1 MLLLKRAQKKKKN
14 ALLHPHKFGAM
25 NWHFFKK
32 LSSKK
37 GKVSIAV
44 GSAILVLLITLGL
57 LVTVFAKQAI
67 HKKIAKVE
75 QERNVNIDIG
85 QLKIVHYSI
94 FGTFDIRINDLTVQ
108 DKKASEPFLHSD
120 KIRTKVQVLKGFK
133 RTLILKDVEADN
145 LKIHAVKQNGKCN
158 YNFIKSKGNGTKSE
172 RNYQKLV
179 TKLLGKVSDICP
191 THMEI
196 DKLTA
201 VTDIDSSH
209 VRYTITD
216 WEMRSGKGTGKA
228 VVQDGSAR
236 PESWAIACNVD
247 KKKQQYSGSIV
258 RDGDAQAKGSLPFLR
273 LFEQMDVQLHEAKG
287 QFTLLKSNK
296 KHTDCTLSGTIRGLQ
311 CEHHYIADVPV
322 RIDSVGADLKMSV
335 FAKAIELDS
344 TSVVK
349 LNRAT
354 LHPYVRFSNDK
365 SKRIVFKIN
374 EKDRDAEPLFA
385 SLPADLFQVIPNM
398 KVTGKMGFNCLFD
411 CDFGCV
417 DSLDFDFNFV
427 NSQRSVRVAEGLG
440 EITRFN
446 DQFEYTFYDN
456 GEPVRSLWIG
466 PNNPYFCP
474 SYEIPDLLKQAI
486 LASEDGAFFV
496 HNGFCKSA
504 MENALAADIKAGK
517 MRRGGSTIT
526 QQLVKNLFLSRKKVL
541 TRKFEEILL
550 VWLIEDQ
557 HLISKER
564 MFEIYVNIV
573 EWAPGVIGIGEA
585 AEFYFHKRPYELT
598 MPECI
603 YLATLIRAPK
613 HYAGTL
619 NPDGTLTEVK
629 RNELDFVA
637 DRMVIRE
644 FMTEGQRAAFDSNIK
659 TVIVRNDN

>member
-1 MLLLKRAQKKKKN
+1 
-14 ALLHPHKFGAM
+14 M
-25 NWHFFKK
+25 NWHFFKN
-32 LSSKK
+32 LSSKQRK
-37 GKVSIAV
+37 IIIIA
-44 GSAILVLLITLGL
+44 GSVLVIACITLYL
-57 LVTVFAKQAI
+57 FIPVIAKQAI

-75 QERNVNIDIG
+75 QERNVNIDME
-85 QLKIVHYSI
+85 QLRIAHFSI
-94 FGTFDIRINDLTVQ
+94 FGTFDIRIKDLSVQ
-108 DKKASEPFLHSD
+108 DKTSNDRFLHSD
-120 KIRTKVQVLKGFK
+120 KMSTKVQVWKGFK

-158 YNFIKSKGNGTKSE
+158 YNFIKSTGDGTKSE
-172 RNYQKLV
+172 RNYQKMV
-179 TKLLGKVSDICP
+179 TKWLGKVSDICP

-258 RDGDAQAKGSLPFLR
+258 RDGGAQAKGSLPFLR
-273 LFEQMDVQLHEAKG
+273 LFEQMDVQLHDANG
-287 QFTLLKSNK
+287 HFTLLKSGK
-296 KHTDCTLSGTIRGLQ
+296 KHTACQLSGTIHGLQ
-311 CEHHYIADVPV
+311 CQHHYIADVPV
-322 RIDSVGADLKMSV
+322 RIDSVGADIQL
-335 FAKAIELDS
+335 AIFPKTIEIDS
-344 TSVVK
+344 TSMVK
-349 LNRAT
+349 LNRAA
-354 LHPYVRFSNDK
+354 LHPYLRFSNDK
-365 SKRIVFKIN
+365 SKHIVFKLN
-374 EKDRDAEPLFA
+374 EKDREAEPLFA

-398 KVTGKMGFNCLFD
+398 KFAGKIDFNCLLD
-411 CDFGCV
+411 CDFGNL
-417 DSLDFDFNFV
+417 DSLKFDFNII
-427 NSQRSVRVAEGLG
+427 NKQRSLRITEGLG
-440 EITRFN
+440 EVTRFN
-446 DQFEYTFYDN
+446 EPFEYTFYDH
-456 GEPVRSLWIG
+456 GEPIRTVMIG
-466 PNNPYFCP
+466 PDNPYFCP
-474 SYEIPDLLKQAI
+474 SYAIPELLKQAI

-504 MENALAADIKAGK
+504 MRQAIVDDIKAGK

-541 TRKFEEILL
+541 TRKFEEMVL

-573 EWAPGVIGIGEA
+573 EWAPGIIGIGEA
-585 AEFYFHKRPYELT
+585 AQFYFHKQPSELT

-644 FMTEGQRAAFDSNIK
+644 FMTEGQRANFDSNIK